1 MRIAFITYEYPPDI
15 AQGGIATYV
24 KQVAR
29 LLAER
34 EHDVEVFCAS
44 PYRTVSIR
52 EDKVLVHR
60 LQSDG
65 PTAFNQVLPD
75 FFAGIYSR
83 KAFDI
88 IESPEIHGHGYL
100 IKQKFPNL
108 PLVVKFH
115 MPVFIQMRLINF
127 YTSRIV
133 KIRYFI
139 GALRRGRIRFYGYND
154 HKNDID
160 YKVTS
165 VADAYVSPSRSLG
178 AILQK
183 EWKLKPEK
191 LTVLPYPFIPPRPL
205 LDIPITERKT
215 KVVSFVGKL
224 NVHKGVVAL
233 VEMIRKV
240 VPEHPDVQ
248 FRLIGADSFF
258 AARNMSMKDYISSQL
273 QGLEANYVIK
283 GGLDYE
289 AVLQELAETDIC
301 IFPSIWENF
310 PNVCLEA
317 MSAGR
322 AVIGSKNGGMSEMLE
337 NGAGVIIDPLK
348 VRAGAKAISAL
359 LENPARR
366 VALGIRARSVVL
378 ERYNAERIGLLLEK
392 HFSNVIADAH

>member
-1 MRIAFITYEYPPDI
+1 LRIAFFTYEYPPDI

-52 EDKVLVHR
+52 EDNVLVHR

-65 PTAFNQVLPD
+65 PATFNRILPD
-75 FFAGIYSR
+75 FFAGIHSQ

-88 IESPEIHGHGYL
+88 IESPEIHGHAYL
-100 IKQKFPNL
+100 IKQQFPSL

-133 KIRYFI
+133 KLRYFL

-154 HKNDID
+154 HNNDID

-224 NVHKGVVAL
+224 NVHKGIVAL

-258 AARNMSMKDYISSQL
+258 PARNMSMKDYISSQL

-337 NGAGVIIDPLK
+337 DGAGVIIDPLQ
-348 VRAGAKAISAL
+348 VHAGAKAISVL
-359 LENPARR
+359 LDNPARR
-366 VALGIRARSVVL
+366 VALGIKARLVVL
-378 ERYNAERIGLLLEK
+378 ERYNADRIGLLLEK
-392 HFSNVIADAH
+392 HFSNVITDVC